1 MKTNHS
7 KARVFTPTAVV
18 ALVVLVG
25 VCSMQIRAEDW
36 IESAAKR
43 IEAAID
49 DEKNNAP
56 LAKAILDQTHP
67 TGKNPVIASVETS
80 RGINGNSLSVAI
92 KLNWNGGFSNANYTT
107 VITWKCNHYKHIS
120 ATVTSDNAA
129 IGVSEANRLR
139 LNTYFQETFDLW
151 FPAERK

>member
-1 MKTNHS
+1 MKIAQFVSSPSFTFIGQFNSINISTGEGNMKTNVSQIHVS
-7 KARVFTPTAVV
+7 FPVV
-18 ALVVLVG
+18 AMLVLFAGILSTG
-25 VCSMQIRAEDW
+25 VRAEDW
-36 IESAAKR
+36 IASAAKT

-92 KLNWNGGFSNANYTT
+92 KLN
-107 VITWKCNHYKHIS
+107 
-120 ATVTSDNAA
+120 
-129 IGVSEANRLR
+129 
-139 LNTYFQETFDLW
+139 
-151 FPAERK
+151 